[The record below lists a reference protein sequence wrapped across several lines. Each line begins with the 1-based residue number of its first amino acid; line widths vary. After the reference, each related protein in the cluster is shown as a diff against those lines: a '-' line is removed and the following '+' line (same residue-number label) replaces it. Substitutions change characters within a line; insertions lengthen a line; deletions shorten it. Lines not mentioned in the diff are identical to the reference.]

1 MEVRSEEVTLHVAN
15 PYMRRFV
22 QGDVSVKVRRDFS
35 VGRRLVTVALIA
47 FSAIGAFATQ
57 RSIGEWYELHDNSV
71 ISLTNTIVVGSQT
84 IHTKDLLKDDITY
97 KHVDSGID
105 LVLTGKAI
113 WTLRLS
119 GNTTIS
125 GGISSDRSLAIELMP
140 GSSTHVRAPHPYDDS
155 GEPKKVYG
163 IRVGCGLL
171 IHGSGALSVSH
182 EGEDALSQGCAIS
195 AGNVLGWNGD
205 FLITGGALVQVQ
217 TEGVS
222 AINEG
227 IGGRG
232 CVSVIGA
239 LLETTGGK
247 IYCHSDVF
255 LDRAVLNMLSLGMGV
270 ETTGGNLIMDRSI
283 CVIVAE
289 SGNALSTRRVMN
301 LDNSI
306 VYALSRIKSCVE
318 IGYNGVSYDPSVI
331 GNGAYKF
338 VTLGGAETS
347 AIEFSRSLTFN
358 GGTLVTCA
366 PGGNAVHSVLNA
378 LTVNSGLIRNQCSMN
393 VDSGAFLVDMAL
405 VDALGISS
413 GWEAL
418 GYEKAFYPRGEIESF
433 LEYTMPAWIRGRGI
447 ANPNGFAKR
456 VVSVGR
462 LKINGG
468 TILTENTDYGTCVL
482 DRGRCEMNGGSLQS
496 PLYHSSGSSQIF
508 IDSPVDANGNIL
520 VCLTNVFNLGA
531 YAHVQSGWTANL
543 PSGYD
548 TSSLYLDS
556 ANKLYFW
563 VPPEYAQ
570 GSGGG
575 DAGGG
580 SGGGD
585 AGGDSGGGDAGG
597 DSGGGDVGGGS
608 DGGDAGGGSGVTIYC
623 TISFDSNGGGR
634 GSVRTV
640 KSGEAIG
647 TLPTP
652 VRSGYTFD
660 GWWTAKNNGVQISA
674 TTVVTE
680 SVTYYAHWMVSDSSG
695 GGSSGGGDS
704 GGDSDGGDTGSDSD
718 GGDADGDFDR
728 GDAGGIFSDLAFAK
742 AQSVSGALYKDG
754 ELVGTV
760 QVKVGKINKKKRTVK
775 LSATATLL
783 VNGKTKNVTA
793 KGVTVAMDATNR
805 ILPTTLGF
813 KEPIGNMTFEMAA
826 DGTFTLMGGTYAMAK
841 ATVGGSLPNGT
852 SSFSVDF
859 GDAGLEAPEGYEFI
873 EELFP
878 EDTIVNVSKNGSKL
892 TVPGKV
898 PKVKYKK
905 VKEDGDVY
913 YVPSWEDGEWGNPAG
928 LKLSYKPKT
937 GVISGSFKVYATN
950 IDFIDDNK
958 APKVK
963 SFTAKF
969 FGIVIDGSGTGLANL
984 KVDKM
989 TYSMPFYFGVDDDY
1003 EDDYEDDDW
1012 GDDW

>member
-1 MEVRSEEVTLHVAN
+1 MEVRSEKVALHVAN
-15 PYMRRFV
+15 SYMRKCV
-22 QGDVSVKVRRDFS
+22 QRDVSVKVRRDFS

-57 RSIGEWYELHDNSV
+57 KSIGEWYELHDNPA

-84 IHTKDLLKDDITY
+84 IHTEDLLKDDITY

-105 LVLTGKAI
+105 LVLTGQAI

-119 GNTTIS
+119 GNPTIS
-125 GGISSDRSLAIELMP
+125 GGISSEKSLAIELMT
-140 GSSTHVRAPHPYDDS
+140 GSSTHVTAPHPYEDS
-155 GEPKKVYG
+155 GEPKEVYG
-163 IRVGCGLL
+163 IHVGSGLL

-182 EGEDALSQGCAIS
+182 EGEDAWSQGCAIS
-195 AGNVLGWNGD
+195 AGNVLGRDGD
-205 FLITGGALVQVQ
+205 SLITGGASVQVQ

-239 LLETTGGK
+239 VLQTIGGK
-247 IYCHSDVF
+247 IYCHGDVF
-255 LDRAVLNMLSLGMGV
+255 LDRAVLNTLSLEIGV
-270 ETTGGNLIMDRSI
+270 ETTSGNLIMDRSI
-283 CVIVAE
+283 CVVVAE
-289 SGNALSTRRVMN
+289 RGNALSTRRTMN

-306 VYALSRIKSCVE
+306 VYALSRMDSCVE
-318 IGYNGVSYDPSVI
+318 IGSDGHSCDPSVI

-358 GGTLVTCA
+358 GGTLVTCT
-366 PGGNAVHSVLNA
+366 PGGNGIHSVLNA

-393 VDSGAFLVDMAL
+393 VDSGAFLMDMAL

-418 GYEKAFYPRGEIESF
+418 GYEKAFYPITEINSF
-433 LEYTMPAWIRGRGI
+433 FGHTTSVWIARRGI
-447 ANPNGFAKR
+447 VNPNGFAKR

-496 PLYHSSGSSQIF
+496 PLYHSSGSGQTF

-520 VCLTNVFNLGA
+520 VCLTNVFNFGA
-531 YAHVQSGWTANL
+531 YTLVPSGWTANLNL

-548 TSSLYLDS
+548 TSSLYLDI

-585 AGGDSGGGDAGG
+585 AGGGSGGGDAGG
-597 DSGGGDVGGGS
+597 GS
-608 DGGDAGGGSGVTIYC
+608 GGGSGVTIYC

-647 TLPTP
+647 ILPTP
-652 VRSGYTFD
+652 VRRGYTFD

-680 SVTYYAHWMVSDSSG
+680 SVTYYAHWMVNDSSG
-695 GGSSGGGDS
+695 GGSSGGGS
-704 GGDSDGGDTGSDSD
+704 SGVGGGGGVVGGDG
-718 GGDADGDFDR
+718 
-728 GDAGGIFSDLAFAK
+728 AGGIFSDLAFAK
-742 AQSVSGALYKDG
+742 TQAVSGALYKDDA
-754 ELVGTV
+754 LVGTV
-760 QVKVGKINKKKRTVK
+760 QVKVGKINKKKGTVK

-783 VNGKTKNVTA
+783 VSGKTKRVTA
-793 KGVTVAMDATNR
+793 KGVNVAISATKR
-805 ILPTTLGF
+805 ISPTTLGF
-813 KEPIGNMTFEMAA
+813 KAPIGNMTFEMAA
-826 DGTFTLMGGTYAMAK
+826 DGSFTLKGGAYAMAK
-841 ATVGGSLPNGT
+841 ATVGGALEGGSRGT
-852 SSFSVDF
+852 FALEDF
-859 GDAGLEAPEGYEFI
+859 GLAVSGELLDDLLPYGETFDVIGNKWKCAKVATVKWAKNKATGETGL
-873 EELFP
+873 LV
-878 EDTIVNVSKNGSKL
+878 DVSKGKTNRSALKL
-892 TVPGKV
+892 T
-898 PKVKYKK
+898 YTT
-905 VKEDGDVY
+905 
-913 YVPSWEDGEWGNPAG
+913 
-928 LKLSYKPKT
+928 KT
-937 GVISGSFKVYATN
+937 GVFRGSFKAYALVETN
-950 IDFIDDNK
+950 GK
-958 APKVK
+958 KKVVK
-963 SFTAKF
+963 YTVN
-969 FGIVIDGSGTGLANL
+969 VIGLVVDGQGQGEATCKRPAAGPWP
-984 KVDKM
+984 V
-989 TYSMPFYFGVDDDY
+989 TV
-1003 EDDYEDDDW
+1003 W
-1012 GDDW
+1012 